1 MTGGG
6 AMAVDQNNGQI
17 ENYED
22 LLEDYS
28 HFAPPAADEVLQG
41 TVLAIKG
48 KDVIIDFGYKSEG
61 LCPIEQFQT
70 PTGQTTVQVG
80 DVVDVM
86 IDHGEQPEGYVLLS
100 TPAPP
105 ASASG
110 TTSIRLTRNSSSS
123 PAASSDASRAASPST
138 WASRPS
144 CPARRPTRAPF
155 TISTP

>member
-1 MTGGG
+1 
-6 AMAVDQNNGQI
+6 MAVDQDNGQI

-61 LCPIEQFQT
+61 LCPLEQFQS
-70 PTGQTTVQVG
+70 PGGQITVQVG

-100 TPAPP
+100 H
-105 ASASG
+105 S
-110 TTSIRLTRNSSSS
+110 R
-123 PAASSDASRAASPST
+123 ASRLRIWDNLEKAYEEQLVISGRVLGRVKAASPSMS
-138 WASRPS
+138 ASKPS
-144 CPARRPTRAPF
+144 CLDPRQTPAPF